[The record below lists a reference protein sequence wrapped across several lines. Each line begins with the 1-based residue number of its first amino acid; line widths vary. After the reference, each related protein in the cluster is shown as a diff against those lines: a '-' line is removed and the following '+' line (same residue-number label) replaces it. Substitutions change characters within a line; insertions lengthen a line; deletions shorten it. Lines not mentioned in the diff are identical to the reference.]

1 MMVRIRGKLRAIPWT
16 PVLLVLLLIST
27 IANYV
32 EGRNLERSL
41 GYLYIAVRQNSGGT
55 SDEDLTEINKT
66 LEHLDETLDRMSDVQ
81 DCMAYHRRPC
91 EKQ

>member
-41 GYLYIAVRQNSGGT
+41 GYLY
-55 SDEDLTEINKT
+55 
-66 LEHLDETLDRMSDVQ
+66 M
-81 DCMAYHRRPC
+81 P
-91 EKQ
+91 